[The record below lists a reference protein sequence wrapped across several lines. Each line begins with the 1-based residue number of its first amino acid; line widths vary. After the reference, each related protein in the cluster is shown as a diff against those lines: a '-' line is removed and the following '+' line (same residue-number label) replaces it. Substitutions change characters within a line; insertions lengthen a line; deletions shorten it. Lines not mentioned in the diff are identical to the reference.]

1 MVGGKE
7 GENEQLEGG
16 FFKKKKTFYINA
28 FRKWEH
34 FLPIFSVTQGTLVA
48 IETRTD
54 GNLAQSWFGRNWYT
68 CSDLVLFLGGCGSQ
82 ASGMDEQFGKEHA
95 HPAQGK
101 GFQLQRPRGNREE
114 TASGNHGQVL
124 SGKENCWVC
133 PEYLMVV
140 VLSDRSS
147 SASWCSI
154 STRLTKASQ
163 HIRLS
168 QVCVSTCLSG
178 F

>member
-1 MVGGKE
+1 M
-7 GENEQLEGG
+7 
-16 FFKKKKTFYINA
+16 
-28 FRKWEH
+28 
-34 FLPIFSVTQGTLVA
+34 
-48 IETRTD
+48 
-54 GNLAQSWFGRNWYT
+54 
-68 CSDLVLFLGGCGSQ
+68 LFLGGCGTR

-101 GFQLQRPRGNREE
+101 GFQLQRPCGNREE

-147 SASWCSI
+147 SASDVPSP
-154 STRLTKASQ
+154 LA
-163 HIRLS
+163 
-168 QVCVSTCLSG
+168 
-178 F
+178 